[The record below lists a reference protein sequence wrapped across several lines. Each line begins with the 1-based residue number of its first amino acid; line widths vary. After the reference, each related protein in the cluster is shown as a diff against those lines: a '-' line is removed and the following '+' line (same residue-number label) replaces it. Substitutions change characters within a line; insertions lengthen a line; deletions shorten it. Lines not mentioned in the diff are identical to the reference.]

1 MAFTPYGMTY
11 QDPLEE
17 ERLRQEEEERRR
29 REEEQRVLALAQG
42 FMMPAGPQTSGAV
55 TAPVVDRRGEIE
67 IQDLPP
73 LGEPQ
78 PVAPDAVAPAAPRP
92 RDVVSS
98 ETVETRADGTQTVTT
113 ERTQPAPVAPTAPP
127 GMAINPETGEVYQP
141 VGTAPQTPLQTF
153 VAGERSALG
162 LEPGVQVAQAG
173 GRLPAGAVPRQQPRP
188 AAPAA
193 RPTGRLPGETDYDA
207 SVRRGESGPNPNI
220 GYHYQPDAQGRRAST
235 AYGAYGITAGAYQ
248 EIQRRDPYFANR
260 PITSLNLEEQTRANQ
275 ILTQR
280 NSQALRNY
288 GIEATPGNLAA
299 AHFLGPRGLRDY
311 LRDGTISPEAAR
323 ANGGYDNVRRIV
335 NGRLGGPARRGGFTA
350 ASAAEM
356 YTGPGQ
362 GAEAQTFGQPVLV
375 ADASGGLPAGVFPAQ
390 APQPAVPYRDPNPAA
405 VVTPGTGSSPVAQV
419 DITGQAP
426 AAPAAPA
433 PAAQPAPMAQAQPG
447 QEPPAEGRGTIPGAQ
462 QLEGYVAA
470 QGNPAALFQIYNNPA
485 YSADIRRRAGEQVL
499 NEVALTNGQL
509 RFQNAV
515 ASGDLRPITEA
526 LSRPGRTR
534 EASAFRAGIL
544 QYLGLGDAAKE
555 EINRWGGYG
564 NTWQST
570 QDSQGN
576 PILVETNARG
586 LPVSGIRSDGT
597 AMSETELV
605 SFGGGRRE
613 LDIVGGTYVND
624 RTGEVGRVV
633 TDKRTGQSYIQTDQ
647 GRRSMTGFRP
657 QSSTGT
663 LDMQRV
669 QQIQRQNIDLAGDW
683 AKLQMRVQGAA
694 PEAANRF
701 LGEFNAKHGT
711 NFDLQ
716 SVGGAAPQISLET
729 GQMIQGGAPAARP
742 APAAAPAAPAAPQMA
757 PPAAPQ
763 AEPQAAPAAPAAVAP
778 QPVAPAAAPQA
789 VPQPVA
795 PAAVAP
801 PAAPPAGPAAVRPQ
815 PVAPAGAGPTPGT
828 PAAILSEQEA
838 ARRERERLA
847 EVQTAEERAWVQKD
861 GEKENIMT
869 RASDARTVSNIRRQQ
884 LDLIRNNPSIINIM
898 NGTGTQF
905 ERAQR
910 VIIGAMSGTYSRD
923 NPGDLERD
931 IRAVGFNESQEAAL
945 RDFVNMNTTIN
956 ARTLRENAGPGAVS
970 NVEQQANK
978 DANIGNV
985 DRIPVYAALSGLH
998 RSQFTSD
1005 LNASRQAFLDNNPNI
1020 RTAAQYNSAW
1030 RREEDL
1036 RLREYQAI
1044 ARARFEVMGA
1054 PPPANASREA
1064 ISAYRD
1070 RVWRAF
1076 EAYPAPQFVPDMNNG
1091 RGGWNYG
1098 TANARRAAMSAV
1110 IGR

>member
-78 PVAPDAVAPAAPRP
+78 PVAPEPVAPAAPRP

-335 NGRLGGPARRGGFTA
+335 NGRLGGPTNRGFTA

-362 GAEAQTFGQPVLV
+362 GAEAQTVAGQPVLV

-390 APQPAVPYRDPNPAA
+390 APQPAVPGAA
-405 VVTPGTGSSPVAQV
+405 PQVA
-419 DITGQAP
+419 P
-426 AAPAAPA
+426 PAAPA

-757 PPAAPQ
+757 PPAAPP
-763 AEPQAAPAAPAAVAP
+763 AAPQAAPAAPAAVAP

-789 VPQPVA
+789 APQPVA

-801 PAAPPAGPAAVRPQ
+801 PAAPPAAPAAAPR
-815 PVAPAGAGPTPGT
+815 PVAPAAPRADGLVPGT
-828 PAAILSEQEA
+828 PAAILADQEA
-838 ARRERERLA
+838 QRRERERA
-847 EVQTAEERAWVQKD
+847 GQVQTEEEKAFIRYDSEDIGPKASAGSAIARIRREQITGPDGILNNPEIAGMLQGQGSTASEVGNIIRDLITGNFTNQEDLTRRVAALNLNQRQKD
-861 GEKENIMT
+861 VLYRQIGLNLQVAPLTLKQN
-869 RASDARTVSNIRRQQ
+869 AGAGAVSDAEQRANREANVDITRQPLYSGLSLLTRDQ
-884 LDLIRNNPSIINIM
+884 FDKDLQAAR
-898 NGTGTQF
+898 GDF
-905 ERAQR
+905 RAQR
-910 VIIGAMSGTYSRD
+910 
-923 NPGDLERD
+923 PDLQTRREFD
-931 IRAVGFNESQEAAL
+931 AAWSQERNRLQREYDQIYAA
-945 RDFVNMNTTIN
+945 RARYIARYN
-956 ARTLRENAGPGAVS
+956 ADGRNPGAVI
-970 NVEQQANK
+970 
-978 DANIGNV
+978 D
-985 DRIPVYAALSGLH
+985 
-998 RSQFTSD
+998 
-1005 LNASRQAFLDNNPNI
+1005 
-1020 RTAAQYNSAW
+1020 
-1030 RREEDL
+1030 
-1036 RLREYQAI
+1036 
-1044 ARARFEVMGA
+1044 
-1054 PPPANASREA
+1054 
-1064 ISAYRD
+1064 AYRHYPVP
-1070 RVWRAF
+1070 VWDGANR
-1076 EAYPAPQFVPDMNNG
+1076 N
-1091 RGGWNYG
+1091 WNYG
-1098 TANARRAAMSAV
+1098 TSYADQARRRPP
-1110 IGR
+1110 IQTFNR